1 MARLTP
7 GLPRRASLRTR
18 MALLSGLACVFVAAL
33 LSLGLYVVAQRF
45 VQQAQLARLN
55 SAALLLAGR
64 VQNSLTFGQ
73 SDPDDLTRQDV
84 PPDIQVRVS
93 LGRSVLILSRQFPR
107 DLPLNV
113 SPGVYRLGDRY
124 VLAQPVEVQPFAG
137 QGRLALLTLSLS
149 SQGTDDARRAF
160 VRATL
165 FILPGVLLLACLAS
179 WWAAGRMLRPVAA
192 LEQEARLIGESGD
205 LTRPLTGAGG
215 AGGKGTDELSRLA
228 VTLQTS
234 FRQLDETR
242 SREVQFLRSA
252 AHDLRGPL
260 AALTTR
266 VSLSLSRERAPERYR
281 QDLQEALR
289 DIARLSALSE
299 HLLLLARNKQTLG
312 RAPVH
317 LRDVAAEAIDA
328 ARSLYPDTDIDL
340 QGGAVAGIA
349 VAGIAVTGIAVA
361 GMAAPGVDVLDIT
374 VPDITVPDITV
385 PGDRLLLGQA
395 VSNLLENAHSHAP
408 GAAVR
413 VSLEQQAGQALL
425 SVHDSG
431 PGVDV
436 GVLARLGE
444 AFYRPDSARSR
455 DNTMSDANTPQGGGH
470 GLGLAIVRHVA
481 LLHGGTLILES
492 VPGQGFTATL
502 RLPVS
507 VQ

>member
-1 MARLTP
+1 MISRLKNS
-7 GLPRRASLRTR
+7 LPRRTSLRTR

-55 SAALLLAGR
+55 TAALLLAGR

-73 SDPDDLTRQDV
+73 YDPDDLTRQDV

-93 LGRSVLILSRQFPR
+93 LGRTVLILSRRFPA
-107 DLPLNV
+107 DLPLDV

-124 VLAQPVEVQPFAG
+124 VLAQPVGAASFT
-137 QGRLALLTLSLS
+137 GRGGSALLTLALS

-160 VRATL
+160 LRAI
-165 FILPGVLLLACLAS
+165 FIILPVVLLLACAAS

-205 LTRPLTGAGG
+205 LTRPLTGAAG
-215 AGGKGTDELSRLA
+215 AGEGRADELSRLA
-228 VTLQTS
+228 ATLQTS

-242 SREVQFLRSA
+242 KREVQFLRSA

-289 DIARLSALSE
+289 DIARLSTLAE
-299 HLLLLARNKQTLG
+299 HLLLLARNEQTLG
-312 RAPVH
+312 RASVN
-317 LRDVAAEAIDA
+317 LQDVAAEAIDA

-340 QGGAVAGIA
+340 QGGAV
-349 VAGIAVTGIAVA
+349 T
-361 GMAAPGVDVLDIT
+361 VL
-374 VPDITVPDITV
+374 
-385 PGDRLLLGQA
+385 GDRLLLGQA

-413 VSLEQQAGQALL
+413 VRLEQRAGQAML
-425 SVHDSG
+425 SVHDDG
-431 PGVDV
+431 PGVDA

-444 AFYRPDSARSR
+444 AFYRPDGARNADTVSQ
-455 DNTMSDANTPQGGGH
+455 NVPGGH

-481 LLHGGTLILES
+481 RLHGGTLTLES
-492 VPGQGFTATL
+492 TPGQGFTARL
-502 RLPVS
+502 WLPLPV
-507 VQ
+507 Q

>member
-1 MARLTP
+1 
-7 GLPRRASLRTR
+7 
-18 MALLSGLACVFVAAL
+18 MALLSGLACVFVAML

-55 SAALLLAGR
+55 TAALLLAGR
-64 VQNSLTFGQ
+64 VQNSLTYGQ
-73 SDPDDLTRQDV
+73 SDPESLTRQDV

-93 LGRSVLILSRQFPR
+93 LGRSVLILSRQFPA

-124 VLAQPVEVQPFAG
+124 VLAQPVGASSFAD
-137 QGRLALLTLSLS
+137 QGGPALLTLSLS

-160 VRATL
+160 LRAI
-165 FILPGVLLLACLAS
+165 FIILPVVLLLACFAS

-205 LTRPLTGAGG
+205 LTRPLTGAAG
-215 AGGKGTDELSRLA
+215 AGEEGTDELSRLA
-228 VTLQTS
+228 ATLQTT

-289 DIARLSALSE
+289 DVARLSTLAE
-299 HLLLLARNKQTLG
+299 HLLLLARNEQTLG

-317 LRDVAAEAIDA
+317 LQDVASEAIDA

-340 QGGAVAGIA
+340 QGGAVA
-349 VAGIAVTGIAVA
+349 VA
-361 GMAAPGVDVLDIT
+361 
-374 VPDITVPDITV
+374 
-385 PGDRLLLGQA
+385 GDRLLLGQA

-413 VSLEQQAGQALL
+413 VRLERQAGQALL
-425 SVHDSG
+425 SVHDDG
-431 PGVDV
+431 PGVERS
-436 GVLARLGE
+436 VLARLGE
-444 AFYRPDSARSR
+444 AFYRPDSARS
-455 DNTMSDANTPQGGGH
+455 DNARSDSAGSADTSRPPAQGSGH

-481 LLHGGTLILES
+481 RLHGGTLTLES
-492 VPGQGFTATL
+492 APGQGFTATL

-507 VQ
+507 FQ